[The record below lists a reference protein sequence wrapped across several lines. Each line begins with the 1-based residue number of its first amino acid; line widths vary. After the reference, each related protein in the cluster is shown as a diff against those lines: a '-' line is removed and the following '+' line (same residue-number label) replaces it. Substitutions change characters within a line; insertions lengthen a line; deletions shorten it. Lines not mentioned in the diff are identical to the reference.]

1 MHPAATPAP
10 IERATETMKVGQLE
24 KTAHF
29 RQIEQHPLQ
38 RPGQTQDGTAPF
50 ARVLEGK
57 LARANHQVKF
67 SAHAA
72 DRLASRNIVLT
83 DRDLSLLDSAVTR
96 AAAKGGK
103 ESLVV
108 MDHLS
113 FVVNVDNRTVITA
126 MQNRTGGADKV
137 FTKIDS
143 AVIV

>member
-1 MHPAATPAP
+1 
-10 IERATETMKVGQLE
+10 MKVGQLE

-29 RQIEQHPLQ
+29 RQIGQQ
-38 RPGQTQDGTAPF
+38 RPRRPAETQGAASQF

-83 DRDLSLLDSAVTR
+83 DRDLSLLDSAVSR
-96 AAAKGGK
+96 VAAKGGR

-126 MQNRTGGADKV
+126 IQNTTGGKDKI